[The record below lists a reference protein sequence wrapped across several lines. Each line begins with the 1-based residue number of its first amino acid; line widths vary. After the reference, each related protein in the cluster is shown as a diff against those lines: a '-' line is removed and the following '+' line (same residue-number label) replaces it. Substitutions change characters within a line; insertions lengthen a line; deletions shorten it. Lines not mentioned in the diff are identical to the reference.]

1 MDIAPLFAKNLNLL
15 LGLKYRKYFREEVKN
30 FDFIQLDLQN
40 LHCINQQLQTIDFQI
55 AIIQIIVILLRL
67 FHFQIEFFLLPI
79 SVIHIL
85 QVYVF
90 HLVIFDILI
99 LQTNVFLLLIF
110 KILLPPSVFFPPLA
124 SQILFTPI

>member
-67 FHFQIEFFLLPI
+67 FHFQIEFF
-79 SVIHIL
+79 
-85 QVYVF
+85 F
-90 HLVIFDILI
+90 GF
-99 LQTNVFLLLIF
+99 FLLNF
-110 KILLPPSVFFPPLA
+110 
-124 SQILFTPI
+124 ILFPLFVFYKFYPI